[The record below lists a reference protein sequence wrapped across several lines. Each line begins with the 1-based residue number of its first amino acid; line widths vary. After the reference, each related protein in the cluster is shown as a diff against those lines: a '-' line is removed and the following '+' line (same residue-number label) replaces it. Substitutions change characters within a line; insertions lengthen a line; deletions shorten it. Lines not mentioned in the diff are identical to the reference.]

1 MVDDCGLR
9 RTEQVSSLIHVA
21 VLNAV
26 IILETLAS
34 ALGVYHTILDLA
46 KIFKTIF
53 LVARSQDQFIF
64 TCVEQQWTF
73 QVLPQGYLPNSTVS
87 WGGSLI
93 CISVLP
99 QSVKWAHCTKDKLFM
114 YEDLSLLWDTVQTL
128 LELSERG

>member
-1 MVDDCGLR
+1 MGGTIMDF
-9 RTEQVSSLIHVA
+9 SSTSPRL
-21 VLNAV
+21 
-26 IILETLAS
+26 S
-34 ALGVYHTILDLA
+34 AQLH
-46 KIFKTIF
+46 
-53 LVARSQDQFIF
+53 RM
-64 TCVEQQWTF
+64 
-73 QVLPQGYLPNSTVS
+73 S